1 MVAAEFSVLSPV
13 TSGLSDATTMP
24 VELADY
30 QREFLEFCIE
40 CDVLRFG
47 DFTLKSGRSS
57 PYFFNAGLF
66 NTGRKLARLGKFYAR
81 AIAASKVPYDVL
93 FGPAYK
99 GIPLAA
105 SAAVAMAELDL
116 GDVPYCYN
124 RKEAKDHGEGGTI
137 VGAPMKGRVLV
148 VDDVITAGTAARES
162 AAIIGAQGATVAG
175 LVVALDRQESGKES
189 AKSAIQQVQEDLGVP
204 VVCIATLA
212 QLIAFMKG
220 RSPEQAERLL
230 AHARQFGV
238 GEFE

>member
-1 MVAAEFSVLSPV
+1 MTPAAQTLIH
-13 TSGLSDATTMP
+13 TA
-24 VELADY
+24 
-30 QREFLEFCIE
+30 LERGALKLGE
-40 CDVLRFG
+40 
-47 DFTLKSGRSS
+47 FTLKSGRPS
-57 PYFFNAGLF
+57 PYFFNFGALDNGAALMQ
-66 NTGRKLARLGKFYAR
+66 AAEAYADLL
-81 AIAASKVPYDVL
+81 IDTEFDVL

>member
-1 MVAAEFSVLSPV
+1 
-13 TSGLSDATTMP
+13 MP

-116 GDVPYCYN
+116 GHVPYCYN

-189 AKSAIQQVQEDLGVP
+189 ELSAIQQVQQDLGVP

-212 QLIAFMKG
+212 QLICFMKG

>member
-1 MVAAEFSVLSPV
+1 
-13 TSGLSDATTMP
+13 MP

-175 LVVALDRQESGKES
+175 LVVALDRQERGTDSEL
-189 AKSAIQQVQEDLGVP
+189 SAIESVRQELGVP
-204 VVCIATLA
+204 VVPIATLA
-212 QLIAFMKG
+212 QLIVFMKG
-220 RSPEQAERLL
+220 RSPAEAERLL
-230 AHARQFGV
+230 AHAREYGV